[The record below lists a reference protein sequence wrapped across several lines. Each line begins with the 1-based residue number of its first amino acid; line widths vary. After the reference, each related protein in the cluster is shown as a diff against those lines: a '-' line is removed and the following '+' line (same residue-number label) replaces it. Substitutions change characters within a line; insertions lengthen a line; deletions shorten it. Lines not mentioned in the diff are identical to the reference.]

1 MVGEQRPA
9 VAGSGGLG
17 KDPSQPIKEVL
28 PVGIVLEDLPP
39 LDASDQHMVQRP
51 WGVDPGLSWH
61 GATIVGQRWDSKL

>member
-28 PVGIVLEDLPP
+28 PVGIVLKDLPP

-61 GATIVGQRWDSKL
+61 GATIVSQRWDSKL